1 MRKLSKL
8 MLTLLM
14 IAGVF
19 GTANA
24 QLIDEKDVTVTMDLQ
39 PVLQLDMT
47 TANQLE
53 FVFDDINEYYAG
65 ITNYAATI
73 LKVSSTV
80 SWDLYAVGRS
90 SGSSGSGGF
99 WDQQIDYGSDNTNAI
114 DQLPLSLLELRQSQP
129 NSGAGAATG
138 ISDYSAAF
146 SPNQLASPNNSL
158 FTNPDGSITAP
169 TADDKYI
176 GGHAGTSGVAGDDFM
191 PGGSYMTQTGTT
203 SDYYYAMDY
212 RILPGLPAIFP
223 NAHSADG
230 TTAQDIVTT
239 NGAGTYAEPGVYTM
253 YVQYVLLEDQ

>member
-90 SGSSGSGGF
+90 SGATAPGF

-114 DQLPLSLLELRQSQP
+114 NQLPLSLLELRQSQP
-129 NSGAGAATG
+129 NSGAGVATG

-146 SPNQLASPNNSL
+146 SPNRSPSAGNSL
-158 FTNPDGSITAP
+158 FTNPDGSITP
-169 TADDKYI
+169 PEQTDKYI
-176 GGHAGTSGVAGDDFM
+176 AGHKGAGTSGDFM

-230 TTAQDIVTT
+230 GTAQDIVTS
-239 NGAGTYAEPGVYTM
+239 NAAGNYAEPGVYTM

>member
-90 SGSSGSGGF
+90 SGSTAAGF
-99 WDQQIDYGSDNTNAI
+99 WDQQIDYGDNNTNAI

-129 NSGAGAATG
+129 NSGAGGATG
-138 ISDYSAAF
+138 AFSDYSAAF
-146 SPNQLASPNNSL
+146 SANGLVSRANSL
-158 FTNPDGSITAP
+158 YVNGGAITPP

-176 GGHAGTSGVAGDDFM
+176 GGHAGTTGVAGADFM

-223 NAHSADG
+223 NAGSADG
-230 TTAQDIVTT
+230 TTAQDIVTS
-239 NGAGTYAEPGVYTM
+239 NAAGNYAEPGVYTM